1 MNQTRLI
8 LLIAAS
14 TFSVC
19 PLLSQNPVP
28 KTSFQVISI
37 KPTLPGNSPRGGG
50 PRGDRFSMTGA
61 TLKMLLQT
69 AYQRSTPGTASDFQV
84 IGGPA
89 WIDDDRYD
97 VDAKADCSGGP
108 ISRAQFQLM
117 VQSLLEDPLQLKGH
131 LELHVVP
138 IYDLVVAKAGPR
150 LQTSPDHSPYNPT
163 GA

>member
-28 KTSFQVISI
+28 KTSFEVISI

-97 VDAKADCSGGP
+97 VEAKADCSGGA
-108 ISRAQFQLM
+108 ISRDQFQVM
-117 VQSLLEDPLQLKGH
+117 GQSLVEERVPLETH
-131 LELHVVP
+131 LVPPEGPILH
-138 IYDLVVAKAGPR
+138 LVAG
-150 LQTSPDHSPYNPT
+150 
-163 GA
+163 

>member
-28 KTSFQVISI
+28 KRSFEVISI
-37 KPTLPGNSPRGGG
+37 KPLPGNSPRGGG

-108 ISRAQFQLM
+108 ISRDQFQLM
-117 VQSLLEDPLQLKGH
+117 VQSLLEDRFQLKAH
-131 LELHVVP
+131 LVSCDGP
-138 IYDLVVAKAGPR
+138 IYHLLVSKQGPN
-150 LQTSPDHSPYNPT
+150 LQPLPHQ
-163 GA
+163 